1 MFGVLSNGIQFEFA
15 RLKLV
20 LLKSHIRREFIDI
33 IFLGLGQ
40 AIKSLGESCLRHSKF
55 VEQDEQDHVWIWFG
69 LC

>member
-1 MFGVLSNGIQFEFA
+1 MLSHGIFFQFA

-33 IFLGLGQ
+33 IFLGLGR
-40 AIKSLGESCLRHSKF
+40 AIKSLGESCLLHTKV